1 MPTTPEQPPASPASP
16 DSPVPSS
23 PSPAVPLP
31 AQVDSGEL
39 EQIVRGEHGHPHAVL
54 GPHPSEGA
62 VTFRVLKPLAER
74 VAVRFGDTE
83 VPLEH
88 EHGGIWVG
96 AVAAESVPGYRVVVD
111 YGQGETEVDDPY
123 RFLPTLGEIDLHLVN
138 EGRHENL
145 WQVLG
150 ARVHRY
156 AEPLPDDPDAEIVGT
171 SFAVWAPS
179 ARAVRVKGDFN
190 SWDGREHPMRQLG
203 TSGVWE
209 LFVPGVGS
217 GAAYKFAVLGADGT
231 WREKADPMASWSEV
245 PPGTASRV
253 FESHHEWGDSD
264 WMAARAERNP
274 VAEPMSIYEMHL
286 GSWKRHPG
294 GGFWSYDEM
303 ADGLVPYLSE
313 LGFTHVEL
321 MPVMQHPFGG
331 SWGYH
336 VTSYFA
342 PDSRFGDPDGFRRL
356 VDRLHQAGIGV
367 LLDWV
372 PGHFATD
379 EWALAR
385 FDGTPLYE
393 DPNPQRG
400 WHQEW
405 GSHIFNFGRPE
416 VRNFLYANALY
427 WLEVFHCDGLRVDGV
442 ASMLYLD
449 YARNVGEWEP
459 NKYGG
464 RENLEAVQFLQEM
477 NATVYRRVPGICTI
491 AEESTSWPGV
501 TAPTSQGGLGFG
513 FKWNMGW
520 MHDTL
525 DYLHREAVHRQFH
538 HHDMTFAITY
548 AWSENYVLPLSHDE
562 VVHGKGSL
570 LRKMPGDRWQQLA
583 TLRAYYAY
591 MWAHPGKQLLFMGSE
606 LGQESEWAE
615 SRELDWWLLDHPE
628 HRGLAD
634 LVRDLNHTYA
644 DTPAAWALDGS
655 PEGFAWID
663 ADDAGRNVYSFVRR
677 AADPATDPDLVCV
690 SNFAAI
696 PHDGYRV
703 GLPSAGVW
711 REVVNTDADVYGG
724 SGVGNLGSVTAV
736 EGQHGSMP
744 AHADVVLPPLGTLW
758 LRREPDVEAT
768 QESAEGAAAQ
778 ARTVAVEASDPA

>member
-1 MPTTPEQPPASPASP
+1 MTDRPTPSTSPSAPP
-16 DSPVPSS
+16 
-23 PSPAVPLP
+23 PSPAPVNR
-31 AQVDSGEL
+31 GEL
-39 EQIVRGEHGHPHAVL
+39 DQIVRGDHGHPHAVL
-54 GPHPSEGA
+54 GPHVHEGA
-62 VTFRVLKPLAER
+62 VTVRVLKPLAER
-74 VAVRFGDTE
+74 VAIRHGGADT
-83 VPLEH
+83 VLEH

-96 AVAAESVPGYRVVVD
+96 VVAGESVPDYRVVVD
-111 YGQGETEVDDPY
+111 YGYGELLLDDPY
-123 RFLPTLGEIDLHLVN
+123 RFLPTLGEMDLHLVN

-150 ARVHRY
+150 ARVHHY
-156 AEPLPDDPDAEIVGT
+156 DVPGGETISGT

-179 ARAVRVKGDFN
+179 ARAVRIKGDFN

-203 TSGVWE
+203 QSGVWE
-209 LFVPGVGS
+209 LFVPAC
-217 GAAYKFAVLGADGT
+217 AAGTSYKFVVLGADDV
-231 WREKADPMASWSEV
+231 WREKADPMAFFAEV
-245 PPGTASRV
+245 APATSSRV
-253 FESHHEWGDSD
+253 YETSHTWGDD
-264 WMAARAERNP
+264 EWMTARAAKQA

-294 GGFWSYDEM
+294 GRFWSYDEM
-303 ADGLVPYLSE
+303 ADDLVPYLSD

-356 VDRLHQAGIGV
+356 VDAFHQAGIGV
-367 LLDWV
+367 ILDWV

-405 GSHIFNFGRPE
+405 GSHIFNFGRHE

-427 WLEVFHCDGLRVDGV
+427 WLEEFHADGLRVDGV

-449 YARNVGEWEP
+449 YARKEGEWSP
-459 NKYGG
+459 NKHGG

-477 NATVYRRVPGICTI
+477 NATVYRRVPGVVTI
-491 AEESTSWPGV
+491 AEESTSWPAVSG
-501 TAPTSQGGLGFG
+501 PTSAGGLGFG

-525 DYLHREAVHRQFH
+525 DYLAREPVHRQWH
-538 HHDMTFAITY
+538 HHDLTFSITY
-548 AWSENYVLPLSHDE
+548 AWTENFVLPLSHDE

-583 TLRAYYAY
+583 SLRAYYAF
-591 MWAHPGKQLLFMGSE
+591 MWAHPGKQLLFMGCE
-606 LGQESEWAE
+606 IGQESEWAE
-615 SRELDWWLLDHPE
+615 SRELDWWLLEHPE
-628 HRGLAD
+628 HRGLHG
-634 LVRDLNHTYA
+634 LVRDLNAAYVA
-644 DTPAAWALDGS
+644 SPAAWAEDRS
-655 PEGFAWID
+655 AAGFQWID
-663 ADDAGRNVYSFVRR
+663 ADDAGRNTYSFLRR
-677 AADPATDPDLVCV
+677 SDGQPDLVCV
-690 SNFAAI
+690 TNFASV
-696 PHDGYRV
+696 PHDSYRL
-703 GLPSAGVW
+703 GLPSAGLW
-711 REVVNTDADVYGG
+711 QEVLNTDAAPYGG
-724 SGVGNLGSVTAV
+724 SGVGNLGSVLAV
-736 EGQHGSMP
+736 EGEHGSMP
-744 AHADVVLPPLGTLW
+744 ARADIVVPPLATVW
-758 LRREPDVEAT
+758 LRKDT
-768 QESAEGAAAQ
+768 
-778 ARTVAVEASDPA
+778 

>member
-1 MPTTPEQPPASPASP
+1 MP
-16 DSPVPSS
+16 VNR
-23 PSPAVPLP
+23 
-31 AQVDSGEL
+31 GEL
-39 EQIVRGEHGHPHAVL
+39 DQLVRGDHGHPHAVL
-54 GPHPSEGA
+54 GPHVYEGA
-62 VTFRVLKPLAER
+62 VTVRVLKPLAER
-74 VAVRFGDTE
+74 VVVRHAAGETA
-83 VPLEH
+83 LEH

-96 AVAAESVPGYRVVVD
+96 VVPAGTDESVPDYRVVVD
-111 YGQGETEVDDPY
+111 YGHGELVLDDPY
-123 RFLPTLGEIDLHLVN
+123 RFLPTLGEMDLHLVN

-150 ARVHRY
+150 ARVHHY
-156 AEPLPDDPDAEIVGT
+156 DVPGGEPISGT

-179 ARAVRVKGDFN
+179 ARAVRIKGDFN

-203 TSGVWE
+203 QSGVWE
-209 LFVPGVGS
+209 LFVPACVAGTS
-217 GAAYKFAVLGADGT
+217 YKFVVLGADDV
-231 WREKADPMASWSEV
+231 WREKADPMAFFAEV
-245 PPGTASRV
+245 APETSSRV
-253 FESHHEWGDSD
+253 YETSHTWGDD
-264 WMAARAERNP
+264 EWMTARAAKQA

-294 GGFWSYDEM
+294 GRFWSYDEM
-303 ADGLVPYLSE
+303 ADDLVPYLAD

-356 VDRLHQAGIGV
+356 VDRFHQAGIGV
-367 LLDWV
+367 ILDWV

-405 GSHIFNFGRPE
+405 GSHIFNFGRHE

-427 WLEVFHCDGLRVDGV
+427 WLEEFHADGLRVDGV

-449 YARNVGEWEP
+449 YARKEGEWSP
-459 NKYGG
+459 NKHGG

-477 NATVYRRVPGICTI
+477 NATVYRRVPGVVTI
-491 AEESTSWPGV
+491 AEESTSWPAVSG
-501 TAPTSQGGLGFG
+501 PTSDGGLGFG

-525 DYLHREAVHRQFH
+525 DYLAREPVHRQWH
-538 HHDMTFAITY
+538 HHDLTFAITY
-548 AWSENYVLPLSHDE
+548 AWTENFVLPLSHDE

-583 TLRAYYAY
+583 SLRAYYAF
-591 MWAHPGKQLLFMGSE
+591 MWAHPGKQLLFMGCE
-606 LGQESEWAE
+606 IGQESEWAE
-615 SRELDWWLLDHPE
+615 SRELDWWLLEHPE
-628 HRGLAD
+628 HRGLHG
-634 LVRDLNHTYA
+634 LVRDLNAAYVA
-644 DTPAAWALDGS
+644 SPAAWAEDKS
-655 PEGFAWID
+655 AAGFQWID
-663 ADDAGRNVYSFVRR
+663 ADDAGRNTYSFLRR
-677 AADPATDPDLVCV
+677 SDGEPDLVCV
-690 SNFAAI
+690 TNFASV
-696 PHDGYRV
+696 PHDSYRL
-703 GLPSAGVW
+703 GLPSGGLW
-711 REVVNTDADVYGG
+711 QEVLNTDAASYGG
-724 SGVGNLGSVTAV
+724 SGVGNLGSVLAV
-736 EGQHGSMP
+736 EGEHGSMP
-744 AHADVVLPPLGTLW
+744 ARADLVVPPLATVW
-758 LRREPDVEAT
+758 LRKDA
-768 QESAEGAAAQ
+768 
-778 ARTVAVEASDPA
+778 